1 MKTVH
6 TQKDLKTKKA
16 YDFIDVTDDILKF
29 VEESGI
35 KNGLV
40 NIQIMHTSAAMI
52 LNENEPLLLED
63 LQERLEKIAPIG
75 DKYNHDNFEVRTVNM
90 CDDECANGHSHCKA
104 VCLPS
109 TITLNLIEGKVQLGT
124 WQRVMFLELDHD
136 RDRSYQILVMGE

>member
-6 TQKDLKTKKA
+6 TKKELRTKKA
-16 YDFIDVTDDILKF
+16 YDFIDVTDDILNFAEK
-29 VEESGI
+29 SGI

-52 LNENEPLLLED
+52 LNENEPLLLKD

-75 DKYNHDNFEVRTVNM
+75 DKYNHDNFDVRTVNM
-90 CDDECANGHSHCKA
+90 CDDECVNGHSHCKA
-104 VCLPS
+104 VCLSS
-109 TITLNLIEGKVQLGT
+109 TITLNLIKGKVQLGT